1 VAVLSLLVFLDIVN
15 SISSW
20 IRIKVLPGRKCSL
33 NEKFGMRAQKEIS
46 SKRIKPII
54 SMDKERTIRKSDQK
68 YKGEE

>member
-1 VAVLSLLVFLDIVN
+1 MTSCELTGELSTD
-15 SISSW
+15 
-20 IRIKVLPGRKCSL
+20 PGEIDQTGK
-33 NEKFGMRAQKEIS
+33 GGKEIL